1 MPVVRTISFDCYG
14 TLIDWQTG
22 ILRAARPVL
31 ERHGIRMADEEIVL
45 KFAAAER
52 QAEHGAYITYKGVL
66 RKVMRELV
74 GDRGR
79 GVAHEELDV
88 LWRSIGEWPAFGD
101 TASALKRLK
110 AKFRVCIASN
120 IDNDLFALTLPKL
133 GIKPDV
139 VVTAE
144 QVCSYKPGEA
154 HFREL
159 LKRLGAQAEEVLH
172 AGESVYHDVEP
183 ASAMGFQTVWVNR
196 QGAGASASGGG
207 VQGGRADKVVSSV
220 AELADWLRC

>member
-1 MPVVRTISFDCYG
+1 MIRAISFDCYG

-31 ERHGIRMADEEIVL
+31 ARHGIKMADAEIVR

-52 QAEHGAYITYKGVL
+52 QAERGAYVTYKGVL
-66 RKVMRELV
+66 RRVMREMLGER
-74 GDRGR
+74 GDAAGD
-79 GVAHEELDV
+79 GDV
-88 LWRSIGEWPAFGD
+88 DALWRSIGEWPAFAD
-101 TASALKRLK
+101 TAGALRRLR

-120 IDNDLFALTLPKL
+120 VDNDLFALTAPKL

-144 QVCSYKPGEA
+144 QVCSYKPAEG

-159 LKRLGAQAEEVLH
+159 LSRLRLKAEQVLH

-183 ASAMGFQTVWVNR
+183 AGAMGFQTVWVDR
-196 QGAGASASGGG
+196 QRGGASASGGG
-207 VQGGRADKVVSSV
+207 E
-220 AELADWLRC
+220 ELADWLRC